1 MSTISIRNSIEPAMD
16 PLIESRIYVT
26 LGSSLAS
33 VRVLEAVIE
42 SGTSSDLSGKVV
54 RCDLRALEQHGKWH
68 LVSSQQYDLTN
79 ALEGALTRLKR
90 SLLRQR
96 KHRNLGS
103 P

>member
-16 PLIESRIYVT
+16 QLIESKIYFT

-33 VRVLEAVIE
+33 LRILEAVIE
-42 SGTSSDLSGKVV
+42 NGPSSDLSGKVV

-68 LVSSQQYDLTN
+68 LVSSQQCDLTD
-79 ALEGALTRLKR
+79 ALEGALTRLRR
-90 SLLRQR
+90 SLQRQR
-96 KHRNLGS
+96 KQRNLGN